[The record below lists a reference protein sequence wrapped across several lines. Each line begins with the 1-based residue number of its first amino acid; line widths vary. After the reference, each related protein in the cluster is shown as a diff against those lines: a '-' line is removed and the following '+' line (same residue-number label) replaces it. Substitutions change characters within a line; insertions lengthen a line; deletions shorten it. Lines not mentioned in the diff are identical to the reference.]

1 MRRAVGRRVAGLA
14 LTLVALAGFT
24 AAPTDSRILFARAT
38 AVPRAVQAFA
48 WRVIETGCNYQSYE
62 REQRSF
68 WAYDTRAQ
76 ETGGGVVYSIS
87 VLSELPW
94 KKTEPPALI
103 EMRIVD
109 DGRLRLAALR
119 SSFVVCAFPAER
131 PAGAAQGGR

>member
-1 MRRAVGRRVAGLA
+1 GRRAAGLA

-48 WRVIETGCNYQSYE
+48 WRVIETGGNYQSYE

-94 KKTEPPALI
+94 KKTEPPAPI
-103 EMRIVD
+103 EQRIGD
-109 DGRLRLAALR
+109 EGRRR
-119 SSFVVCAFPAER
+119 R
-131 PAGAAQGGR
+131 PAPPASCR